1 MTDLPSTPDTAV
13 GVIDQPLPVAAP
25 IADAGHEPTP
35 DATAWPPG
43 PRRRWPARFVRGKES
58 DAAWVRP
65 ALLTLLV
72 ATAILYL
79 WGLGENGW
87 ANSFYSAAVQAGTK
101 SWKAMFFGSSDSSNF
116 ITVDK
121 LPAFL
126 WPMEISARIFGLNSW
141 SMLAPQAIEGV
152 ATVGLVYLSVR
163 RWFSAQAALLAG
175 AVVALTPVAAMMFR
189 YNNPDAMLALLLTG
203 ATYATMRG
211 LEKAQTKWLVLAGAL
226 VGFGFITKMMQAFL
240 ILPVMAVVYLLAA
253 PTGWWRRVWQTF
265 LMGVAVVAAAGW
277 WVAIVAL
284 TPAADRPYVGGS
296 QNNSILNLI
305 FGYNGFGRIT
315 GNESGSVGGGRTAGS
330 MWGPTGVTRLFNTE
344 FGNMMSWL
352 LPGALVMGAVLL
364 IVTIRA
370 RRTDR
375 ERAALLLWG
384 GSLVSIGLVISL
396 AQGII
401 HPYYAIA
408 LAPPL
413 GALVGI
419 GTMGLWQRRTT
430 WVGRLGLAAG
440 LAATVVW
447 SYVLLGRTS
456 DWFPALRPFVA
467 GVGALGVVAILAL
480 PLLRNVP
487 KLAVILVASLGFGA
501 ALAAPLFS
509 TVATAATAHSGA
521 IPSVTPTAAGGF
533 GGPGGGIP
541 RGGFPRGGFPGG
553 GAGRAFGGGGLPG
566 GTQGGGFP
574 GGGAFPGGG
583 TFPGAGPGAGNGTF
597 PRGAPS
603 FPTGGGLRRGSV
615 PGGAGGA
622 GFLGSSQSN
631 PALTKALQ
639 ADAGTY
645 TWAAATVNSNNAA
658 GYQLASGEP
667 VMAIGGFNGTDP
679 APTLAQ
685 FEKYVSEGK
694 IHYFIASGG
703 GGFPGAF
710 GGGGGGTSGDAT
722 QITSWVKAHFTS
734 ETLGGVTV
742 YNLSTGASS

>member
-1 MTDLPSTPDTAV
+1 MTDPTSAADASVGVLDPPLTLGAPPDTREE
-13 GVIDQPLPVAAP
+13 GGPSAP
-25 IADAGHEPTP
+25 
-35 DATAWPPG
+35 AWPPG
-43 PRRRWPARFVRGKES
+43 RRRGWPARFVRGKEG
-58 DAAWVRP
+58 DPAWVRP
-65 ALLTLLV
+65 ALLALLA
-72 ATAILYL
+72 ATAVLYL
-79 WGLGENGW
+79 WDLGSSGW

-121 LPAFL
+121 PPAFL

-141 SMLAPQAIEGV
+141 SMLAPQALEGV

-163 RWFSAQAALLAG
+163 RWFSAQAALLGG
-175 AVVALTPVAAMMFR
+175 AVVALTPVAALMFR
-189 YNNPDAMLALLLTG
+189 YNNPDALLALLLTA
-203 ATYATMRG
+203 ATYATIRG

-226 VGFGFITKMMQAFL
+226 IGFGFITKMMQAFL

-265 LMGVAVVAAAGW
+265 LMGLSVLVAAGW

-315 GNESGSVGGGRTAGS
+315 GNEAGSVGGGRVSGS
-330 MWGPTGVTRLFNTE
+330 MWGPTGVTRLFNAE

-364 IVTIRA
+364 VVTLRA

-401 HPYYAIA
+401 HPYYTVA

-419 GTMGLWQRRTT
+419 ATMGLWQRRAT

-456 DWFPALRPFVA
+456 DWFPALRPFVVV
-467 GVGALGVVAILAL
+467 VGALGVVAILAL

-487 KLAVILVASLGFGA
+487 KLAIALVALLGFGA

-509 TVATAATAHSGA
+509 TVATAATPHSGA
-521 IPSVTPTAAGGF
+521 IPTVTPTPAGGR
-533 GGPGGGIP
+533 GGPGGGGFP
-541 RGGFPRGGFPGG
+541 GGFAGRFPGGARRAFGRGGFPGG
-553 GAGRAFGGGGLPG
+553 AGFRPGAGAGA
-566 GTQGGGFP
+566 GTGAGGFP
-574 GGGAFPGGG
+574 GGASPFGAAGG
-583 TFPGAGPGAGNGTF
+583 FRRGAGAAGAGG
-597 PRGAPS
+597 
-603 FPTGGGLRRGSV
+603 
-615 PGGAGGA
+615 GGA
-622 GFLGSSQSN
+622 GFLNSSQSN
-631 PALTKALQ
+631 PTLTKALQ
-639 ADAGTY
+639 ADASRY
-645 TWAAATVNSNNAA
+645 TWVAATLNSNNAA
-658 GYQLASGEP
+658 GYQLASREP

-679 APTLAQ
+679 APTLVQ

-694 IHYFIASGG
+694 IHYYIAGG
-703 GGFPGAF
+703 GGFGGGGFGGGGFGGGF
-710 GGGGGGTSGDAT
+710 GGGGGSSDDAS
-722 QITSWVKAHFTS
+722 QITSWVEAHFTA
-734 ETLGGVTV
+734 ETLGGVTI
-742 YNLSTGASS
+742 YNLTTGASS

>member
-1 MTDLPSTPDTAV
+1 M
-13 GVIDQPLPVAAP
+13 
-25 IADAGHEPTP
+25 
-35 DATAWPPG
+35 
-43 PRRRWPARFVRGKES
+43 RGKES

-65 ALLTLLV
+65 ALLALLV
-72 ATAILYL
+72 ATAVLYI
-79 WGLGENGW
+79 WDLGASGW

-121 LPAFL
+121 PPAFL

-141 SMLAPQAIEGV
+141 SMLVPQALEGV

-163 RWFSAQAALLAG
+163 RWFSAQAALLGG
-175 AVVALTPVAAMMFR
+175 AVVALTPVAAIMFR
-189 YNNPDAMLALLLTG
+189 YNNPDALLALLLTA
-203 ATYATMRG
+203 ATYATIRG
-211 LEKAQTKWLVLAGAL
+211 LERAQTKWLVLAGAL
-226 VGFGFITKMMQAFL
+226 IGFGFITKMMQAFL

-265 LMGVAVVAAAGW
+265 LMGVSLLVAAGW

-305 FGYNGFGRIT
+305 FGYNGFGRLD
-315 GNESGSVGGGRTAGS
+315 GSESGSVGGGRVAGS
-330 MWGPTGVTRLFNTE
+330 MWGPTGITRLFNPT

-364 IVTIRA
+364 IVTLRA

-396 AQGII
+396 GQGII
-401 HPYYAIA
+401 HPYYTVA

-419 GTMGLWQRRTT
+419 ATMGLWQRRAS

-447 SYVLLGRTS
+447 SYILLGRTS

-467 GVGALGVVAILAL
+467 GGRSARRGGD
-480 PLLRNVP
+480 PCP
-487 KLAVILVASLGFGA
+487 
-501 ALAAPLFS
+501 
-509 TVATAATAHSGA
+509 
-521 IPSVTPTAAGGF
+521 PTAAQHPEAGHRAGGRAGLRRRAGRAALLD
-533 GGPGGGIP
+533 GGHCGHPAQRGDPVGDAHSRRRRGWPRRRVRGRLPAAASPVAHSAGPSGRHPGRRLP
-541 RGGFPRGGFPGG
+541 SRRRFPRGRAAPGP
-553 GAGRAFGGGGLPG
+553 GAGAGA
-566 GTQGGGFP
+566 
-574 GGGAFPGGG
+574 GAFPGG
-583 TFPGAGPGAGNGTF
+583 
-597 PRGAPS
+597 APS
-603 FPTGGGLRRGSV
+603 FGGGGGFRRGA
-615 PGGAGGA
+615 GAGA
-622 GFLGSSQSN
+622 ASAEVARGFLNSSQSN
-631 PALTKALQ
+631 AALNKALQ
-639 ADAGTY
+639 TDAGKY

-658 GYQLASGEP
+658 GYQLGSREP

-679 APTLAQ
+679 APTLSQ

-703 GGFPGAF
+703 GF
-710 GGGGGGTSGDAT
+710 GGGGFGGRRLRRRWNGHGRRRVADH
-722 QITSWVKAHFTS
+722 V
-734 ETLGGVTV
+734 LGGVALHRRDRGRRDRLQPDHRRV
-742 YNLSTGASS
+742 VLTGSPPAQPSSSRYRASVVPSKATNRMRVTSVSAARAVVTATSAACPKG